1 MKKKINVFEYSN
13 EIMKALQTGVLL
25 STNVDGKQNAMTI
38 SWGSFGVDW
47 GKPIFTTFV
56 RESRFTLEQLEK
68 NPFFTINVPLGDCD
82 KKILSVCGTKSG
94 RDMDKIQAT
103 GLTLVPAEVNGVGGY
118 KELPLTIECRVVY
131 KQAQDTDQL
140 NSGDLAKWYPKD
152 DNGKGDYH
160 IAFVGEVVS
169 AYIIQE

>member
-25 STNVDGKQNAMTI
+25 STNVAGKQNAMTI
-38 SWGSFGVDW
+38 SWGSLGVDW

-68 NPFFTINVPLGDCD
+68 NPNFTINVPLGDYD

-94 RDMDKIQAT
+94 RDMDKIKAT
-103 GLTLVPAEVNGVGGY
+103 GLTLIPAEVNGVGA
-118 KELPLTIECRVVY
+118 IRSC
-131 KQAQDTDQL
+131 
-140 NSGDLAKWYPKD
+140 
-152 DNGKGDYH
+152 H
-160 IAFVGEVVS
+160 
-169 AYIIQE
+169 